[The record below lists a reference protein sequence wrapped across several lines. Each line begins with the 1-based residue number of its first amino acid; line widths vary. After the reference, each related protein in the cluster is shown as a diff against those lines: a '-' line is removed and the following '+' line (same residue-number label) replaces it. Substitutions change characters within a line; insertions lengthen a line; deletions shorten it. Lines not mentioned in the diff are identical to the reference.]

1 MRTLILALL
10 SSCLLA
16 TAADSYD
23 QTKQLAR
30 EHLAGGRLEKVIEIL
45 EPLSKKSP
53 DDIDLFYTLAQAY
66 RKSGKIDK
74 AEVATQWMLDLRP
87 EYLGGRYEAGLLREE
102 FKDYRGAVDML
113 NDVYHRT
120 PASKTKERRDV
131 LVDLARIFDKQEMA
145 KEAASLR
152 KEIEK
157 LNLRI
162 ENEKASAAAA
172 RQ

>member
-1 MRTLILALL
+1 MRTLIVALL
-10 SSCLLA
+10 PFALLV
-16 TAADSYD
+16 AAGDSYD

-30 EHLAGGRLEKVIEIL
+30 EHLAGGRLAKVIEIL
-45 EPLSKKSP
+45 EPLSKKVP
-53 DDIDLFYTLAQAY
+53 DDIDLFYVLAQAY
-66 RKSGKIDK
+66 RKSGNIAK

-87 EYLGGRYEAGLLREE
+87 EYLGGLYEAGLLREE

-120 PASKTKERRDV
+120 PATKTKERRDI
-131 LVDLARIFDKQEMA
+131 LGDIARIFDKQEMT

-162 ENEKASAAAA
+162 ENDKASATAA
-172 RQ
+172 RN